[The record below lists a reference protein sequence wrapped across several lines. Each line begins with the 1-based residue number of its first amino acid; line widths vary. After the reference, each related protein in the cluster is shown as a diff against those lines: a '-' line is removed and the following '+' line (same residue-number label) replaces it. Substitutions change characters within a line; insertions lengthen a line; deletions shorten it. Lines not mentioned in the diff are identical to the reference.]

1 MPNYV
6 RNRLSINA
14 SVEDC
19 EKVMNTILNEKDELD
34 FNKIIP
40 MPEELNIE
48 NGSYGT
54 LGVSYIKGIMTDFEK
69 VRFENLSPEN
79 KKEAIAIGKQYISNV
94 EKYGFETWYE
104 WRIANWDTKW
114 NAMETNIYDNVIE
127 FDTAWSAPI
136 AIYKK
141 LGEMFP
147 NISFSFIYADDD
159 VSYNVGEGNIENGE
173 FTLNCPEGGTK
184 EAFEIYCEVQGDC
197 YYIWDEE
204 NNCPK
209 YIEEEDEEEE

>member
-6 RNRLSINA
+6 RNRLTINA

-19 EKVMNTILNEKDELD
+19 EKVMNTILNKEDKLD

-40 MPEELNIE
+40 MPEDLNISDSSDGE
-48 NGSYGT
+48 
-54 LGVSYIKGIMTDFEK
+54 LGMCYIKGTLSDWEKEIFEK
-69 VRFENLSPEN
+69 FSPER
-79 KKEAIAIGKQYISNV
+79 KKEVIELGKQYISNLV
-94 EKYGFETWYE
+94 KYGFKTWYE
-104 WRIANWDTKW
+104 WRIQNWDTKW
-114 NAMETNIYDNVIE
+114 NAIGTIIYDNVIE

-147 NISFSFIYADDD
+147 NISFSFIYADED
-159 VSYNVGEGNIENGE
+159 VSYNVGEGRMENGE
-173 FTLNCPEGGTK
+173 FTIYRPEGGTK
-184 EAFEIYCEVQGDC
+184 EAFEMFCDVQGDC
-197 YYIWDEE
+197 NFIWDEE

-209 YIEEEDEEEE
+209 YIEEDEDEI